1 MKLLSLALSLLRAKK
16 RSFILMMICIIFSTL
31 LFNFAITASSDYLTE
46 KAYITSHRYDKKIL
60 HGTLSSKAPITDE
73 KIVSEFE
80 KYGINCRVER
90 YHETTLELFSVNSRI
105 TDNEINNMDDDTFYR
120 FLYDINGTLL
130 GYSTE
135 YSEYL
140 DIGLSGERPDK
151 SKDYGGKIPVIAS
164 YTSRC
169 NIGDTIKYKCGKGI
183 TELIVVGKYTDNY
196 LDGVILYNAD
206 TESLG
211 TTFYTDADILYNS
224 GLATAPENQKDYSGE
239 SEDKRYY
246 QYVIILKNNNT
257 SLAETE
263 ARIIDGL
270 NANSDDAKGDLYMN
284 IRYPADPDLLYRDNM
299 LLIQLMPVFIMIAI
313 VGTLGVIA
321 NILLNAEKRTKA
333 MAVFRLCG
341 GKIRSVIILEL
352 VCDTA
357 VTVISVLA
365 ATLILLAINSIFAI
379 EIINAQSGLFTAVYL
394 IAISVIV
401 SIAGSVTLVRN
412 NMLETIRRYENV

>member
-31 LFNFAITASSDYLTE
+31 LFNFAITASSDYLAE
-46 KAYITSHRYDKKIL
+46 KAYMTSHRYDKKIL

-73 KIVSEFE
+73 KIISQFE
-80 KYGINCRVER
+80 KYGIDCRVER

-120 FLYDINGTLL
+120 FYKDINGTLL

-164 YTSRC
+164 YTSRY

-196 LDGVILYNAD
+196 LDSVILYNAD
-206 TESLG
+206 TANIG

-224 GLATAPENQKDYSGE
+224 GLATAPENQEDYSGE

-299 LLIQLMPVFIMIAI
+299 LLIQLMPVFIMIAV

-341 GKIRSVIILEL
+341 CKTRSVIILEL

-365 ATLILLAINSIFAI
+365 ATLILLVINHIFAI

-401 SIAGSVTLVRN
+401 SIAGSVTLIRS

>member
-1 MKLLSLALSLLRAKK
+1 
-16 RSFILMMICIIFSTL
+16 MMICIIFSTL

-90 YHETTLELFSVNSRI
+90 YHETALELYSEKSSI
-105 TDNEINNMDDDTFYR
+105 TDSEINNMDDYTFYR
-120 FLYDINGTLL
+120 FYNDINGTLL

-164 YTSRC
+164 YTSRY

-183 TELIVVGKYTDNY
+183 TELLVVGKYADNY
-196 LDGVILYNAD
+196 LNSVILYNAD
-206 TESLG
+206 TQSLG

-224 GLATAPENQKDYSGE
+224 GLATAPVNQEDYSGE

-270 NANSDDAKGDLYMN
+270 DANSDDAKGDLYMN

-299 LLIQLMPVFIMIAI
+299 LLIQLMPVFIMIAV

-321 NILLNAEKRTKA
+321 NILLNAEIRTKA

-341 GKIRSVIILEL
+341 GKTRSVLALEL
-352 VCDTA
+352 ICDTS

-365 ATLILLAINSIFAI
+365 ATLILLAINGIFSI
-379 EIINAQSGLFTAVYL
+379 EVINVQSGLFTAVYL

-401 SIAGSVTLVRN
+401 SIAGSVTLVRS

>member
-1 MKLLSLALSLLRAKK
+1 MKLLSLAFSLLKSKK
-16 RSFILMMICIIFSTL
+16 RNFILMMICIIFSTL
-31 LFNFAITASSDYLTE
+31 LFNFAFTASSGYLAE
-46 KAYITSHRYDKKIL
+46 KSYLTSHRYDKKIL

-73 KIVSEFE
+73 KIASQFE

-90 YHETTLELFSVNSRI
+90 YHETTLELYSEKSSI
-105 TDNEINNMDDDTFYR
+105 TDSEINNMDDDTFYR
-120 FLYDINGTLL
+120 FYNDINGTLL

-183 TELIVVGKYTDNY
+183 TELLVVGRYNDNY
-196 LDGVILYNAD
+196 LDSVILYNSD
-206 TESLG
+206 TASIG

-246 QYVIILKNNNT
+246 QYVIILKNDNT

-270 NANSDDAKGDLYMN
+270 NANSDDAKGDMYMN

-299 LLIQLMPVFIMIAI
+299 LLIQLMPVFIMIAL

-341 GKIRSVIILEL
+341 CKTRSVIILEL

-365 ATLILLAINSIFAI
+365 ATLILLAINHIFAI

-401 SIAGSVTLVRN
+401 SVAGSVTLIRS

>member
-1 MKLLSLALSLLRAKK
+1 MKLLSLAFSLLKSKK
-16 RSFILMMICIIFSTL
+16 RNFILMMICIIFSTL
-31 LFNFAITASSDYLTE
+31 LFNFAFTASSGYLAE
-46 KAYITSHRYDKKIL
+46 KSYLTSHRYDKKIL
-60 HGTLSSKAPITDE
+60 HGTLSSTAPITDE
-73 KIVSEFE
+73 KIASQFE

-183 TELIVVGKYTDNY
+183 TELLVVGRYNDNY
-196 LDGVILYNAD
+196 LDSVILYNSD
-206 TESLG
+206 TASIG

-246 QYVIILKNNNT
+246 QYVIILKNDNT

-270 NANSDDAKGDLYMN
+270 NANSDDAKGDMYMN

-299 LLIQLMPVFIMIAI
+299 LLIQLMPVFIMIAL

-341 GKIRSVIILEL
+341 CKTRSVIILEL

-365 ATLILLAINSIFAI
+365 ATLILLAINHIFAI

-401 SIAGSVTLVRN
+401 SVAGSVTLIRS

>member
-1 MKLLSLALSLLRAKK
+1 MKLLSLALSLLRSKK

-31 LFNFAITASSDYLTE
+31 LFNFAITVSLDYLAE
-46 KAYITSHRYDKKIL
+46 KAYITSNRYDKKIL

-73 KIVSEFE
+73 KIVSEFK

-120 FLYDINGTLL
+120 FYKDINGTLL

-183 TELIVVGKYTDNY
+183 TELLVVGRYTDNY
-196 LDGVILYNAD
+196 LSSVILYNHD

-224 GLATAPENQKDYSGE
+224 GLATASRKS
-239 SEDKRYY
+239 R
-246 QYVIILKNNNT
+246 
-257 SLAETE
+257 
-263 ARIIDGL
+263 
-270 NANSDDAKGDLYMN
+270 
-284 IRYPADPDLLYRDNM
+284 
-299 LLIQLMPVFIMIAI
+299 
-313 VGTLGVIA
+313 
-321 NILLNAEKRTKA
+321 
-333 MAVFRLCG
+333 
-341 GKIRSVIILEL
+341 
-352 VCDTA
+352 
-357 VTVISVLA
+357 
-365 ATLILLAINSIFAI
+365 
-379 EIINAQSGLFTAVYL
+379 GLF
-394 IAISVIV
+394 
-401 SIAGSVTLVRN
+401 
-412 NMLETIRRYENV
+412 RRKRG